1 MNASITPSAATDKN
15 VVWSV
20 EIPSGSTG
28 SAKISTTGLL
38 TAITN
43 GEVVVKATAADG
55 SKIVGTKTITI
66 SEQSKVVPASSITVS
81 GENNAS
87 TISTDDGTLQMIA
100 IVLPSTTT
108 SQAVTWS
115 VSSGT
120 GTATISTTGLL
131 KAVTNGTVIVKATSV
146 KYPNIVGTKT
156 ITLRGQFIQVE
167 TIDVSS
173 SSATNQVEVDG
184 TLQMSANIL
193 PANAT
198 KKTVTWSVD
207 SIAGS
212 DGSATINATT
222 GVLTGKSAGD
232 VKVVATAADG
242 AGAVGSKIIK
252 VIPQVKV
259 TNITVSAPSGSIT
272 ADKGTLQ
279 MSAAIDPNNA
289 TNQGV
294 TWSVE
299 QAGDT
304 GTTMTGK
311 ATIDSS
317 TGLLTAVADG
327 TVKVKATAKDG
338 SGIVGSEVIT
348 ISGQIV
354 KATGYT
360 VKGFEGTTETTQI
373 ASDKGTITMQA
384 FVIPTNATT
393 VPSVT
398 WSVEQAGDIGTTM
411 TGKATIDSNT
421 RVLTAA
427 ANGTVKVKA
436 TGTTSDG
443 TVINGTAIV
452 TITGQIVKV
461 TGITVTAPSDKVTVG
476 NILQMT
482 ANILP
487 TTATDK
493 TVTWS
498 VTNGTG
504 SASIGSDGKLIGE
517 TKGSVIVKA
526 TAKNT
531 AEDGSEISGTT
542 VISVS

>member
-1 MNASITPSAATDKN
+1 
-15 VVWSV
+15 
-20 EIPSGSTG
+20 
-28 SAKISTTGLL
+28 
-38 TAITN
+38 
-43 GEVVVKATAADG
+43 
-55 SKIVGTKTITI
+55 
-66 SEQSKVVPASSITVS
+66 
-81 GENNAS
+81 
-87 TISTDDGTLQMIA
+87 MIA
-100 IVLPSTTT
+100 TVLPSTTT

-131 KAVTNGTVIVKATSV
+131 KAVSNGTVIVKATSV

-173 SSATNQVEVDG
+173 SSTTNQVEVDG

-207 SIAGS
+207 SVAGS
-212 DGSATINATT
+212 TGSATINATT
-222 GVLTGKSAGD
+222 GVLTGKSVG
-232 VKVVATAADG
+232 KVMVIATAVDG
-242 AGAVGSKIIK
+242 AGAIGSKEIE

-259 TNITVSAPSGSIT
+259 TDITVSGQGNATTIT
-272 ADKGTLQ
+272 SDKGTLQ
-279 MSAAIDPNNA
+279 MSAAIEPTNA

-304 GTTMTGK
+304 GTSMTGK
-311 ATIDSS
+311 ATIDSN
-317 TGLLTAVADG
+317 TGVLTAVADG
-327 TVKVKATAKDG
+327 TVKVKATTKDG

-360 VKGFEGTTETTQI
+360 VKGFAGTTETTQI
-373 ASDKGTITMQA
+373 TSDKGSITMQA

-393 VPSVT
+393 APAVT
-398 WSVEQAGDIGTTM
+398 WSVEQAGDTGTTM
-411 TGKATIDSNT
+411 TGKATINSST
-421 RVLTAA
+421 GVLTAA

-443 TVINGTAIV
+443 TVINGTVVI

-461 TGITVTAPSDKVTVG
+461 TEITVTAPSDKVTVG
-476 NILQMT
+476 STLQMT

-504 SASIGSDGKLIGE
+504 SASIGSDGKLAGE
-517 TKGSVIVKA
+517 TKGTITVKA
-526 TAKNT
+526 TAK
-531 AEDGSEISGTT
+531 DGSEVSGTKII
-542 VISVS
+542 VVS